1 MKTIVEFDKVTKRYG
16 DHVVIDGLSVPFYEG
31 QTHVICGRS
40 GAGKSTLIRC
50 INRLETIE
58 GGTIRFKDMTVNKAN
73 ARQIRKKVAMVF
85 QNFNL
90 FPHLKVIDN
99 LILGP
104 VKSLGVPRQQAKE
117 EAILYLKKVGLEEKA
132 DIYPYQLSGGQKQRV
147 AIVRSLVMK
156 PELLLFD
163 EPTSALDP
171 EMISEVLDVMKLLSK
186 EGRSMIVVTHE
197 MGFAR
202 EAADL
207 ISFMGDGKLVETQPP
222 EIFFK
227 KPEHKSTQLFLSQII

>member
-1 MKTIVEFDKVTKRYG
+1 MKTIVEFDKVTKRFG
-16 DHVVIDGLSVPFYEG
+16 DHVVIDSLSVPFYEG

-50 INRLETIE
+50 INRLESIE
-58 GGTIRFKDMTVNKAN
+58 EGTIRFKGEAVNKN
-73 ARQIRKKVAMVF
+73 NVREIRKRVAMVF

-99 LILGP
+99 LTLGP
-104 VKSLGVPRQQAKE
+104 MKALGVSRAEAE
-117 EAILYLKKVGLEEKA
+117 EQSIAYLKQVDLGDKI
-132 DIYPYQLSGGQKQRV
+132 DNYPYQLSGGQKQRV
-147 AIVRSLVMK
+147 AIVRSLMMK
-156 PELLLFD
+156 PDLLLFD

-171 EMISEVLDVMKLLSK
+171 EMISEVLEVMKQLSR

-202 EAADL
+202 EAADS
-207 ISFMGDGKLVETQPP
+207 ISFMSDGKLVETQPP
-222 EIFFK
+222 EVFFNN
-227 KPEHKSTQLFLSQII
+227 PEQENTRLFLSQII